1 MFKAFNVRTENLF
14 IDKSDNEPYRK
25 VIETDYAFDVESGF
39 GIIPGAATSFFE
51 KSSRTEFGGKYA
63 QGINHTSYRRPL
75 FLLQSLRQSGSM
87 IMAVAYIGNIHI
99 EVLLVSFLS
108 LCSAEPIPVQNT
120 SIHQPVRPHKRYFLI
135 IQILSLHGQKLY

>member
-39 GIIPGAATSFFE
+39 GIIPGAAASFFE

-75 FLLQSLRQSGSM
+75 FPAAEFTAM

-135 IQILSLHGQKLY
+135 IQILSLHGRKLY

>member
-14 IDKSDNEPYRK
+14 IDKPDNEPYRK

-39 GIIPGAATSFFE
+39 GIIPGAAASFFE

-75 FLLQSLRQSGSM
+75 FPAAEFTAERFDDYGRG
-87 IMAVAYIGNIHI
+87 IYWEHPYRGVAC
-99 EVLLVSFLS
+99 EFFVF
-108 LCSAEPIPVQNT
+108 VQRGAHT
-120 SIHQPVRPHKRYFLI
+120 GPEH
-135 IQILSLHGQKLY
+135 LHTPAGKTA